1 VRAGCTYVDGEQHRT
16 VHRPNQGAFDGG
28 SGDGTSMGSWDDEV
42 EVEVEESRPG
52 DGAVGREVATVFVNA
67 K

>member
-1 VRAGCTYVDGEQHRT
+1 
-16 VHRPNQGAFDGG
+16 
-28 SGDGTSMGSWDDEV
+28 MGSWDD

-52 DGAVGREVATVFVNA
+52 DGAVGRGGGVATVFVNA